1 MGTQA
6 HKEKALKMLN
16 IGVFSMSSTR
26 SLSEDKSGLWIVEQ
40 TKTLGHTIVC
50 HEVIADDRQRI
61 ISKVKQA
68 IHQHNPHALLLTG
81 GTGISPKDVTI
92 EAIKPLFDKE
102 LTAFAALF
110 ANLSFQEI
118 GAAAMLSRAMA
129 GIIGK
134 TVVFCMPGSLKACQL
149 ACSNLIFPEIGH
161 LSAHLIE

>member
-6 HKEKALKMLN
+6 HKEKALKTLN

-26 SLSEDKSGLWIVEQ
+26 NLSEDKSGLWIVEQ
-40 TKTLGHTIVC
+40 AKMLGHTIVC
-50 HEVIADDRQRI
+50 HEVIPDDQERI
-61 ISKVKQA
+61 IHAVKQA
-68 IHQHNPHALLLTG
+68 IHKHNPHALLLTG

-92 EAIKPLFDKE
+92 EAVKPLFDKE
-102 LTAFAALF
+102 LTAFAVLF

-118 GAAAMLSRAMA
+118 GAAAMLSRAIA

-134 TVVFCMPGSLKACQL
+134 TAVFCMPGSLKACQL
-149 ACSNLIFPEIGH
+149 ACNTLIFPEIGH

>member
-6 HKEKALKMLN
+6 HKEKALKSLH

-40 TKTLGHTIVC
+40 AKTLGHQIVC
-50 HEVIADDRQRI
+50 HEVIPDEQQRI
-61 ISKVKQA
+61 VSAVKQA
-68 IHQHNPHALLLTG
+68 IEHHHPHALLLTG

-102 LTAFAALF
+102 LTAFAVLF

-118 GAAAMLSRAMA
+118 GAAAMLSRAIA

-149 ACSNLIFPEIGH
+149 ACNALIFPELGH
-161 LSAHLIE
+161 ISAHLIE

>member
-6 HKEKALKMLN
+6 HKEKALKSLN

-26 SLSEDKSGLWIVEQ
+26 SLSEDKSGLWMVEQ
-40 TKTLGHTIVC
+40 AKTLGHKIVC
-50 HEVIADDRQRI
+50 HEVIPDEQERI
-61 ISKVKQA
+61 VHAVKQA
-68 IHQHNPHALLLTG
+68 IHQHNPDVLLLTG

-102 LTAFAALF
+102 LTAFAVLF
-110 ANLSFQEI
+110 AKLSFQEI

-149 ACSNLIFPEIGH
+149 ACNTLIFPEIGH
-161 LSAHLIE
+161 LAAHIIE